1 MFFWRKP
8 EPKSNGA
15 VLFLFIGF
23 VLTLVLIGLVVTE
36 SMTGNAGAGDE
47 AAEEKKEALDILPV
61 GVSGVIGPFE
71 ITVFADRTYVFG
83 YSRGGAAMLGMVQ
96 WDRSERGY
104 VLRSELVL
112 SGAPYGFADVGS
124 VAAGPDWGI
133 SPIVEVRGPSRSGSG
148 GETVAFVAVHGE
160 DLAQVPFADGA
171 GTMPAEFLIGEAG
184 AASWNMDTGD
194 VTGDGVPEV
203 FQRERYRLGEVET
216 EEVRAYVWDSG
227 RLAFD
232 EQLSWA
238 LTVRSDLFPEPGE

>member
-1 MFFWRKP
+1 MSFWSKP

-15 VLFLFIGF
+15 VLFLFIGI
-23 VLTLVLIGLVVTE
+23 VLTLGLVGVVVTE
-36 SMTGNAGAGDE
+36 SMVGTAEGGDRAE
-47 AAEEKKEALDILPV
+47 KAAQAALDVLPV
-61 GVSGVIGPFE
+61 GASDVVGPLE
-71 ITVFADRTYVFG
+71 IPAFADQTFVFS
-83 YSRGGAAMLGMVQ
+83 YTRGGAVILGMVQ
-96 WDRSERGY
+96 WDRGRRGFG
-104 VLRSELVL
+104 LRSELVL
-112 SGAPYGFADVGS
+112 SGAPYGFKDVGT
-124 VAAGPDWGI
+124 VAAGPSWGI
-133 SPIVEVRGPSRSGSG
+133 SPIIEVRGPSRSESG

-160 DLAQVPFADGA
+160 DLAQVPFADGD